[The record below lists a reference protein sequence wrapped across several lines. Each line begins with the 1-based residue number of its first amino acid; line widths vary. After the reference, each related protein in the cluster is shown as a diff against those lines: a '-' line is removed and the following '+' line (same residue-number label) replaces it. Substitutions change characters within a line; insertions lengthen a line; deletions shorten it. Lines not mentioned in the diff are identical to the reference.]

1 MRDFPGNSI
10 IRHFFSPCPSL
21 HSYIMN
27 PDKRSFTNLIKTG
40 ACHLCQ
46 QPTIVFSCYQDY
58 QPTSCAKTFCA
69 GCCERYTGVRFPIGF
84 ETLSTWQC
92 PSKRRQCPCE
102 ACRVCDMRPDLRAVV
117 LSLQDDPVKAVLEY
131 NALLICHLN
140 EKRMFISQQEMDT
153 SMQLLFENLRS
164 LAVLSAQ
171 QSSS

>member
-1 MRDFPGNSI
+1 
-10 IRHFFSPCPSL
+10 
-21 HSYIMN
+21 
-27 PDKRSFTNLIKTG
+27 
-40 ACHLCQ
+40 
-46 QPTIVFSCYQDY
+46 
-58 QPTSCAKTFCA
+58 
-69 GCCERYTGVRFPIGF
+69 
-84 ETLSTWQC
+84 
-92 PSKRRQCPCE
+92 
-102 ACRVCDMRPDLRAVV
+102 MRPDLRAVV